1 MEFVAVGFFQVR
13 ITRPQP
19 LSRGNP
25 HCEERESGER
35 ERMALKPISPSTRVS
50 DSIMIDMCMP
60 GETTITGRKLFAHL
74 DWRIQRRDPLGGAV
88 CRCTAESTHWPTTN
102 TIAVFVVD
110 VRLNVARQAQCS
122 EVNTTA
128 TLTCSHHAHRHTHT
142 SRNKYFI
149 YLYCT
154 YCVCVERRRL

>member
-1 MEFVAVGFFQVR
+1 
-13 ITRPQP
+13 
-19 LSRGNP
+19 
-25 HCEERESGER
+25 
-35 ERMALKPISPSTRVS
+35 
-50 DSIMIDMCMP
+50 MIDMCMP

-128 TLTCSHHAHRHTHT
+128 TLTRSHHTHRHTHT
-142 SRNKYFI
+142 HLETNILYI
-149 YLYCT
+149 YNVHIV
-154 YCVCVERRRL
+154 CVCGEKETLILY